1 MMEPFEQHTGIAAP
15 LIQLN
20 IDTDAI
26 IPSREIKSVSKKGL
40 EDGLFAEWRYLSVKT
55 RKENPEFILNQ
66 EPYRSAS
73 FILTGENFGC
83 GSSRE
88 HAAWALSQ
96 WGIRV
101 IVAPSFGS
109 IFYNNCIQNGIL
121 PVVLETEKI
130 RELQTF
136 VELNPAVNQLTADLR
151 ATTITAGSNTKY
163 RFYIEPS
170 NQQNLLQGID
180 AIESTLKLMPSIE
193 AFEKNDNQIRP
204 WVYFK

>member
-1 MMEPFEQHTGIAAP
+1 MMEPFEHHTGIAAP
-15 LIQLN
+15 LMQIN

-26 IPSREIKSVSKKGL
+26 IPSREMKSVSKKGL
-40 EDGLFAEWRYLSVKT
+40 EDGLFAEWRYLSLKT

-66 EPYRSAS
+66 DPYRSAS
-73 FILTGENFGC
+73 LLLTGENFGC

-88 HAAWALSQ
+88 HAAWALYQ

-121 PVVLETEKI
+121 PVLLETEKI

-136 VELNPAVNQLTADLR
+136 VELNPAVNQLTVDLR
-151 ATTITAGSNTKY
+151 DTTIIAGSTIRY
-163 RFYIEPS
+163 SFEIEPS
-170 NQQNLLQGID
+170 NQQNLLQGLDTIG
-180 AIESTLKLMPSIE
+180 STLKMMASIE
-193 AFEKNDNQIRP
+193 AFEENDHRIRP

>member
-1 MMEPFEQHTGIAAP
+1 MEPFKQHTGIAAP

-40 EDGLFAEWRYLSVKT
+40 EDGLFAEWRYLSLKP
-55 RKENPEFILNQ
+55 RKENPAFVLNQ
-66 EPYRSAS
+66 EPYRRAS

-88 HAAWALSQ
+88 HAAWALYQ

-121 PVVLETEKI
+121 PVLLETEKI
-130 RELQTF
+130 RKLQTF
-136 VELNPAVNQLTADLR
+136 VELNPAVNQLTVDLR
-151 ATTITAGSNTKY
+151 DTTIIAGSTIRY
-163 RFYIEPS
+163 SFEIEPS
-170 NQQNLLQGID
+170 NQQNLLQGLD
-180 AIESTLKLMPSIE
+180 AIGSTLKMMASIE
-193 AFEKNDNQIRP
+193 AFEESDHQTRP

>member
-1 MMEPFEQHTGIAAP
+1 MEPFEHHTGIAAP
-15 LIQLN
+15 LMQIN

-26 IPSREIKSVSKKGL
+26 IPSREMKSVSKKGL
-40 EDGLFAEWRYLSVKT
+40 EDGLFAEWRYLSLKT

-66 EPYRSAS
+66 DPYRSAS
-73 FILTGENFGC
+73 LLLTGKNFGC

-88 HAAWALSQ
+88 HAAWALYQ
-96 WGIRV
+96 WGIRA

-121 PVVLETEKI
+121 PVLLESEKI

-136 VELNPAVNQLTADLR
+136 VELNPAVNQLTVDLR
-151 ATTITAGSNTKY
+151 DTTIIAGSTIRY
-163 RFYIEPS
+163 SFEIEPS
-170 NQQNLLQGID
+170 NQQNLLQGLD
-180 AIESTLKLMPSIE
+180 AIGSTLKMMASIE
-193 AFEKNDNQIRP
+193 AFEENDHRIRP

>member
-15 LIQLN
+15 LIQIN

-40 EDGLFAEWRYLSVKT
+40 EDGLFAEWRYLSLKT

-66 EPYRSAS
+66 EPYRRAS
-73 FILTGENFGC
+73 LILTGENFGC

-88 HAAWALSQ
+88 HAVWALYQ
-96 WGIRV
+96 WGIRA

-109 IFYNNCIQNGIL
+109 IFYNNCIQNGML
-121 PVVLETEKI
+121 PVLLKKEKI
-130 RELQTF
+130 RELQIF
-136 VELNPAVNQLTADLR
+136 VQFNPAVNQLTVDLKD
-151 ATTITAGSNTKY
+151 ATIIAGSDIRY
-163 RFYIEPS
+163 SFEIEPS
-170 NQQNLLQGID
+170 NQENLLQGLD
-180 AIESTLKLMPSIE
+180 AIGSTLKMMPSIE
-193 AFEKNDNQIRP
+193 AFEENDHQTRP

>member
-1 MMEPFEQHTGIAAP
+1 MMEPFKQHTGIAAP
-15 LIQLN
+15 LIQIN

-40 EDGLFAEWRYLSVKT
+40 EDGLFAEWRYLSLKT

-66 EPYRSAS
+66 EPYRRAS

-88 HAAWALSQ
+88 HAAWALYQ

-121 PVVLETEKI
+121 PVLLETEKI

-136 VELNPAVNQLTADLR
+136 VELNPAVNKLTVDLR
-151 ATTITAGSNTKY
+151 DTTIIAGSTIRY
-163 RFYIEPS
+163 SFEIEPS
-170 NQQNLLQGID
+170 NQQNLLQGLD
-180 AIESTLKLMPSIE
+180 AIGSTLKMMASIE
-193 AFEKNDNQIRP
+193 TFEENDHRSRP
-204 WVYFK
+204 WIYFK

>member
-40 EDGLFAEWRYLSVKT
+40 EDGLFAEWRYLSLKT

-73 FILTGENFGC
+73 LLLTGENFGC

-170 NQQNLLQGID
+170 NQQNLLQGLNT
-180 AIESTLKLMPSIE
+180 IESTLKLMPSIE

>member
-15 LIQLN
+15 LMQIN

-26 IPSREIKSVSKKGL
+26 IPSREMKSVSKKGL
-40 EDGLFAEWRYLSVKT
+40 EDGLFAEWRYLSLTT

-66 EPYRSAS
+66 DPYRSAS
-73 FILTGENFGC
+73 LLLTEENFGC

-88 HAAWALSQ
+88 HAAWALYQ

-121 PVVLETEKI
+121 PVVLGPEKI
-130 RELQTF
+130 KELQTF
-136 VELNPAVNQLTADLR
+136 VELNPAVNQLTVDLR
-151 ATTITAGSNTKY
+151 DTIISAGSNICY
-163 RFYIEPS
+163 PFAIEPS
-170 NQQNLLQGID
+170 DQQNLLQGLD
-180 AIESTLKLMPSIE
+180 AIGSTLKMMSSIE
-193 AFEKNDNQIRP
+193 AFEENDIHRRP
-204 WVYFK
+204 WVYL

>member
-40 EDGLFAEWRYLSVKT
+40 EDGLFAEWRYLSLKT

-66 EPYRSAS
+66 EPYRRAS

-88 HAAWALSQ
+88 HAAWALYQ

-136 VELNPAVNQLTADLR
+136 VELNPAVNQLIVDLR

-163 RFYIEPS
+163 RFYIESS

>member
-40 EDGLFAEWRYLSVKT
+40 EDGLFAEWRYLSLKT

-136 VELNPAVNQLTADLR
+136 VELNPAVNQLIVDLR

-163 RFYIEPS
+163 RFYIESS

>member
-40 EDGLFAEWRYLSVKT
+40 EDGLFAEWRYLSLKT

-66 EPYRSAS
+66 EPYRRAS
-73 FILTGENFGC
+73 LLLTGENFGC

-136 VELNPAVNQLTADLR
+136 VELNPAVNQLIVDLR

>member
-40 EDGLFAEWRYLSVKT
+40 EDGLFAEWRYLSLKT

>member
-40 EDGLFAEWRYLSVKT
+40 EDGLFAEWRYLSLKT

-66 EPYRSAS
+66 EPYRRAS
-73 FILTGENFGC
+73 LLLTGENFGC

-151 ATTITAGSNTKY
+151 ATTITAGSHTKY

-193 AFEKNDNQIRP
+193 AFEKNYNRRRP
-204 WVYFK
+204 WVYFQ

>member
-15 LIQLN
+15 LMQIN

-26 IPSREIKSVSKKGL
+26 IPSREMKSVSKKGL
-40 EDGLFAEWRYLSVKT
+40 EDGLFAEWRYLSLTT

-66 EPYRSAS
+66 DPYRSAS
-73 FILTGENFGC
+73 LLLTEENFGC

-88 HAAWALSQ
+88 HAAWALYQ

-121 PVVLETEKI
+121 PVVLGPEKI
-130 RELQTF
+130 KELQTF
-136 VELNPAVNQLTADLR
+136 VELNPAVNQLTVDLR
-151 ATTITAGSNTKY
+151 ATIISAGSNICY
-163 RFYIEPS
+163 PFSIEPS
-170 NQQNLLQGID
+170 DQQNLLQGLD
-180 AIESTLKLMPSIE
+180 AIGSTLKMMSSIE
-193 AFEKNDNQIRP
+193 AFEENDIHRRP
-204 WVYFK
+204 WVYL

>member
-40 EDGLFAEWRYLSVKT
+40 EDGLFAEWRYLSLKT

-73 FILTGENFGC
+73 LLLTGENFGC

-136 VELNPAVNQLTADLR
+136 VELNPAVNQLIVDLR

-170 NQQNLLQGID
+170 NQKNLLQGID

-193 AFEKNDNQIRP
+193 AFEKNDNQIRS

>member
-40 EDGLFAEWRYLSVKT
+40 EDGLFAEWRYLSLKT

-66 EPYRSAS
+66 EPYRRAS
-73 FILTGENFGC
+73 LLLTGENFGC

-136 VELNPAVNQLTADLR
+136 VELNPAVNQLIVDLR

-170 NQQNLLQGID
+170 NQQNLLQGLD
-180 AIESTLKLMPSIE
+180 TIESTLKMMPSIE

>member
-40 EDGLFAEWRYLSVKT
+40 EDGLFAEWRYLSLKT

-66 EPYRSAS
+66 EPYRRAS
-73 FILTGENFGC
+73 LILTGENFGC

-88 HAAWALSQ
+88 HAVWALYQ
-96 WGIRV
+96 WGIRA

-121 PVVLETEKI
+121 PVLLGTEKI
-130 RELQTF
+130 RGLQTF
-136 VELNPAVNQLTADLR
+136 VELNPAVNQLTVDLKD
-151 ATTITAGSNTKY
+151 TTIIAGSTIRY
-163 RFYIEPS
+163 SFEIEPS
-170 NQQNLLQGID
+170 NQENLLRGLD
-180 AIESTLKLMPSIE
+180 AIGSTLKMMASIE
-193 AFEKNDNQIRP
+193 AFEENDHRIRP

>member
-1 MMEPFEQHTGIAAP
+1 MEPFEQHTGIAAP

-40 EDGLFAEWRYLSVKT
+40 EDGLFAEWRYLSLKT

-163 RFYIEPS
+163 RFYIGPS
-170 NQQNLLQGID
+170 NQQNLLQGLET
-180 AIESTLKLMPSIE
+180 IESTLKMMSSIE

>member
-40 EDGLFAEWRYLSVKT
+40 EDGLFAEWRYLSLKT

-136 VELNPAVNQLTADLR
+136 VELNPAVNQLIVDLR
-151 ATTITAGSNTKY
+151 ATTITAGSNTNY
-163 RFYIEPS
+163 RFYIESS

-180 AIESTLKLMPSIE
+180 AIEATLKLMPSIE
-193 AFEKNDNQIRP
+193 AFEKNDNQIRS

>member
-170 NQQNLLQGID
+170 NQQNLLQGLD
-180 AIESTLKLMPSIE
+180 TIESTLKMMSSIE

>member
-1 MMEPFEQHTGIAAP
+1 MEPFEQHTGIAAS
-15 LIQLN
+15 LIQIN

-40 EDGLFAEWRYLSVKT
+40 ENGLFAEWRYLSLNT
-55 RKENPEFILNQ
+55 REENPTFILNQ
-66 EPYRSAS
+66 EPYRKAS
-73 FILTGENFGC
+73 LILTGENFGC

-88 HAAWALSQ
+88 HAAWALYQ
-96 WGIRV
+96 WGIRA

-121 PVVLETEKI
+121 PVLLESEKI

-136 VELNPAVNQLTADLR
+136 VELNPAVNQLTVDLR
-151 ATTITAGSNTKY
+151 DTTIIAGSTIRY
-163 RFYIEPS
+163 SFEIEPS
-170 NQQNLLQGID
+170 NQQNMLQGLD
-180 AIESTLKLMPSIE
+180 AIGSTLEMIASIE
-193 AFEKNDNQIRP
+193 AFEENDHQTRP

>member
-1 MMEPFEQHTGIAAP
+1 MEPFKQHTGIAVP

-40 EDGLFAEWRYLSVKT
+40 EDGLFAEWRYLSLKT
-55 RKENPEFILNQ
+55 RKENPAFILNQ
-66 EPYRSAS
+66 EPYRRAS

-88 HAAWALSQ
+88 HAAWALYQ

-121 PVVLETEKI
+121 PVLLETEKI
-130 RELQTF
+130 RKLQTF
-136 VELNPAVNQLTADLR
+136 VELNPAVNQLTVDLR
-151 ATTITAGSNTKY
+151 DTTIIAGSTIRY
-163 RFYIEPS
+163 SFEIEPS
-170 NQQNLLQGID
+170 NQQNLLQGLD
-180 AIESTLKLMPSIE
+180 AIGSTLKMMASIE
-193 AFEKNDNQIRP
+193 AFEENDHQTRP

>member
-1 MMEPFEQHTGIAAP
+1 MEPFKQHTGIAVP

-40 EDGLFAEWRYLSVKT
+40 EDGLFAEWRYLSLKT

-66 EPYRSAS
+66 EPYRRAS

-88 HAAWALSQ
+88 HAVWALYQ
-96 WGIRV
+96 WGIRA

-109 IFYNNCIQNGIL
+109 IFYNNCIQNGML
-121 PVVLETEKI
+121 PVLLKKEKI
-130 RELQTF
+130 RELQIF
-136 VELNPAVNQLTADLR
+136 VQLNPAVNQLTVDLKD
-151 ATTITAGSNTKY
+151 ATIIAGSDIRY
-163 RFYIEPS
+163 SFEIEPS
-170 NQQNLLQGID
+170 NQENLLQGLD
-180 AIESTLKLMPSIE
+180 AIGSTLKMMPSIE
-193 AFEKNDNQIRP
+193 AFEENDHQTRP

>member
-1 MMEPFEQHTGIAAP
+1 MEPFKQHSGIAAP
-15 LIQLN
+15 LIHLN

-40 EDGLFAEWRYLSVKT
+40 EDGLFAEWRYLSLKT
-55 RKENPEFILNQ
+55 RKENPAFILNQ
-66 EPYRSAS
+66 EPYRKAS
-73 FILTGENFGC
+73 LILTGENFGC

-88 HAAWALSQ
+88 HAAWALYQ

-121 PVVLETEKI
+121 PVLLETEKI
-130 RELQTF
+130 RKLQTF
-136 VELNPAVNQLTADLR
+136 VELNPAVNQLTVDLR
-151 ATTITAGSNTKY
+151 DTTIIAGSTIRY
-163 RFYIEPS
+163 SFEIEPS
-170 NQQNLLQGID
+170 NQQNLLQGLD
-180 AIESTLKLMPSIE
+180 AIGSTLKMMASIE
-193 AFEKNDNQIRP
+193 AFEESDHQTRP

>member
-1 MMEPFEQHTGIAAP
+1 MEPFKQHTGIAAP

-40 EDGLFAEWRYLSVKT
+40 EDGLFAEWRYLSLKP
-55 RKENPEFILNQ
+55 RKENPAFILNQ
-66 EPYRSAS
+66 EPYRRAS

-88 HAAWALSQ
+88 HAVWALYQ
-96 WGIRV
+96 WGIRA

-121 PVVLETEKI
+121 PVLLETEKI

-136 VELNPAVNQLTADLR
+136 VELNPAVNQLTVDLKD
-151 ATTITAGSNTKY
+151 TTIIAGSDIRY
-163 RFYIEPS
+163 SFEIEPS
-170 NQQNLLQGID
+170 NQQNLLQGLDTIG
-180 AIESTLKLMPSIE
+180 STLKMMASIE
-193 AFEKNDNQIRP
+193 AFEENDHRIRP